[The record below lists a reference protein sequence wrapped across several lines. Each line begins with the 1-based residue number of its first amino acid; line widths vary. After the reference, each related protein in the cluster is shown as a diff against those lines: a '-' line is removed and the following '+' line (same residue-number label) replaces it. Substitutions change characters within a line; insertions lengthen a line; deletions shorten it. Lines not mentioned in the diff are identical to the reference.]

1 MKKDLAKIFDD
12 YVQREYWGVHD
23 LSIRERCEG
32 LTEDDVEFDY
42 EGEEENE

>member
-1 MKKDLAKIFDD
+1 MKKNIDKLIDD
-12 YVQREYWGVHD
+12 YIQREYWGARVIAGYD
-23 LSIRERCEG
+23 SSD